1 MGPWRPKSRQ
11 QVRITGLLR
20 VKQLELELAE
30 AQEQQT
36 ATSEVLVISR
46 SAFDLKAVFDT
57 LVESAARLCEADFGL
72 IRRRAGDAYPVAAT
86 YGVSQEQRDQ
96 LERSSAKPD
105 RGSIFGRTIIDG
117 RTVHIPD
124 LLADPEFN
132 RPETTRLGGRA
143 GIGAPLVREGVVI
156 GIFLLIKKEPR
167 SFSPKQIALVETF
180 ADQAVIAIE
189 NTRLFEEVQARTR
202 ELVRSVTELKA
213 LGDVS
218 QAVNSTIDLETVLS
232 TIVTKAVELSGT

>member
-1 MGPWRPKSRQ
+1 MGPCRPKSRQ
-11 QVRITGLLR
+11 PVRI
-20 VKQLELELAE
+20 
-30 AQEQQT
+30 
-36 ATSEVLVISR
+36 
-46 SAFDLKAVFDT
+46 
-57 LVESAARLCEADFGL
+57 
-72 IRRRAGDAYPVAAT
+72 
-86 YGVSQEQRDQ
+86 Q

-105 RGSIFGRTIIDG
+105 RGSIFGRTIIHG

-132 RPETTRLGGRA
+132 RPETTGGLGGRA

-189 NTRLFEEVQARTR
+189 NTRLFEEVQSRNPRLA
-202 ELVRSVTELKA
+202 A
-213 LGDVS
+213 
-218 QAVNSTIDLETVLS
+218 Q
-232 TIVTKAVELSGT
+232 